1 MVSFSSLVITFSTIA
16 GALAA
21 PAELLPSY
29 SKKDLVNRAPDFVLN
44 RDSDLIRRQ
53 TYSTDYQTGGTVDY
67 TDGSGGAY
75 TVSFSDADDFVVG
88 KGWATGSAQD
98 ITFSGSFSASSG
110 VVLLS
115 VYGWT
120 TNPLVEYYITEDY
133 TSAPTGT
140 YKGTV
145 TSDGATYDIYE
156 NTRTNEPSIEGTSTF
171 NQYISVRTSKRSSGT
186 VTTANHFNAWKSLG
200 LTMGTFNY
208 QVVATEG
215 YNSAS
220 GDVSMTVS

>member
-1 MVSFSSLVITFSTIA
+1 MS
-16 GALAA
+16 
-21 PAELLPSY
+21 PPNLPSL
-29 SKKDLVNRAPDFVLN
+29 SHVL
-44 RDSDLIRRQ
+44 I
-53 TYSTDYQTGGTVDY
+53 
-67 TDGSGGAY
+67 
-75 TVSFSDADDFVVG
+75 FSR
-88 KGWATGSAQD
+88 D

-171 NQYISVRTSKRSSGT
+171 NQYISVRTSTRSSGT
-186 VTTANHFNAWKSLG
+186 VTTANHFDAWEALG